1 MAKVNNA
8 CSLQEWHKLTSV
20 KLDRPISHSYSWCWF
35 SLNFSSPPSLPPT
48 IDPAV
53 ALHCFRS
60 QRGLLLNLIRHCLPS
75 LANSLLAENIIPQD
89 LCERACNQ
97 CLGSGERGG
106 AVLDCIEAAIQAMPS
121 DFTAVVQI
129 LESERFLESEA
140 KKLVENYCE

>member
-1 MAKVNNA
+1 MLFFFFRAVIMRTGAKKYFEDDVVV
-8 CSLQEWHKLTSV
+8 SLRVTNKIV
-20 KLDRPISHSYSWCWF
+20 GISASF
-35 SLNFSSPPSLPPT
+35 STLPPT

-60 QRGLLLNLIRHCLPS
+60 QRGVLLNLIRHCLPS

-106 AVLDCIEAAIQAMPS
+106 AVLDCIEAAIQAVPS

-129 LESERFLESEA
+129 LESERFLRSQAE
-140 KKLVENYCE
+140 KLVEIYCE